1 MKRVD
6 RGEDGI
12 LAQCGEDRILAK
24 LTRGIRR
31 GAGVR
36 VGIGDDC
43 AVIGG
48 RRDRVWR
55 LLKTDAVVE
64 GIHFLPESPP
74 AWVGWKA
81 MARPISDIASMG
93 GLPEYA
99 LVTIAISPRA
109 EMDYLQGIY
118 SGIKRAARRFAVELV
133 GGEMS
138 RSPGPTFLSISLTG
152 VVERAR
158 CATRSGGR
166 PGDLLYVTGRLGGS
180 GRGKHLRFI
189 PRVEEGRWLT
199 GNFAIRAMMDLSDG
213 LGSDLPRLAR
223 AGGTGF
229 EILRE
234 NLPCTKGC
242 SVSDAISDG
251 EDYELLLA
259 VSPKDAPRLETTW
272 KKRFPRLKLTRIGK
286 LTPFSKK
293 QPGLRR
299 GHDHFSQPG

>member
-1 MKRVD
+1 MKLAEC
-6 RGEDGI
+6 GEDGI
-12 LAQCGEDRILAK
+12 LAQ
-24 LTRGIRR
+24 LTRGIGR

-48 RRDRVWR
+48 KRDRMWR

-64 GIHFLPESPP
+64 GVHFLPGTPP

-81 MARPISDIASMG
+81 MARPISDVASMG

-99 LVTIAISPRA
+99 LVTIAISPQA
-109 EMDYLQGIY
+109 EMDYLREIY
-118 SGIKRAARRFAVELV
+118 SGIRRAARRFEVELV

-138 RSPGPTFLSISLTG
+138 RSPGPVFLSISLTG
-152 VVERAR
+152 VVERSR
-158 CATRSGGR
+158 CATRAGGR

-180 GRGKHLRFI
+180 GKGKHLRFI

-213 LGSDLPRLAR
+213 LGSDLPRLAN
-223 AGGTGF
+223 ASGTGF
-229 EILRE
+229 EICRE
-234 NLPCTKGC
+234 NLPRANGC
-242 SVSDAISDG
+242 SGSEAISDG

-259 VSPKDAPRLETTW
+259 ISPKDAPRLEAGW
-272 KKRFPRLKLTRIGK
+272 KKRFPRLKLTCIGH
-286 LTPFSKK
+286 LTPFPKK
-293 QPGLRR
+293 QSGLSR
-299 GHDHFSQPG
+299 GHDHFSQPR